1 MTSFHGGV
9 RCKEQGKE
17 DMRLTD
23 RHCSQEHLKDPVL
36 IESLD
41 PSTVRGS
48 MLSSHNTVPVV
59 ID

>member
-23 RHCSQEHLKDPVL
+23 RHRSQKHLGDPAL

-48 MLSSHNTVPVV
+48 MMSSHTPYP
-59 ID
+59 